1 MTLTKLP
8 NLPVMTPA
16 MESIF
21 YPESDGKPMADNSKQ
36 FRYIVTIE
44 GNLEILFA
52 DRPDV
57 FVIGDML
64 WYPVEGRV
72 DLRQAPDVM
81 VAFGRPKGDRGSY
94 LQWREANIA
103 PQVVFEILSPGNRKR
118 EMDDKFAFYDQ
129 YGVEEYYLYDPDR
142 GRLQG
147 WLRAVNGA
155 LLPIQPMQG
164 WRSPRLGIRFELD
177 GLELNLYYPDE
188 GRFLT
193 IIELNERRKA
203 AELVAAVARER
214 ADVALEQMEAAIE
227 QAEVAREQAEV
238 AREQAEVAREQAEA
252 AREQAE
258 AARGQ
263 AEAES
268 QARRAAEARVRELEE
283 KLRQAGLL

>member
-8 NLPVMTPA
+8 LPPVITPA
-16 MESIF
+16 REAII

-36 FRYIVTIE
+36 FRYIVIIE

-52 DRPDV
+52 NQPDV

-64 WYPVEGRV
+64 WYPAQGHPEI
-72 DLRQAPDVM
+72 RQAPDVM

-118 EMDDKFAFYDQ
+118 EMDDKLAFYDR

-142 GRLQG
+142 GRLHG
-147 WLRAVNGA
+147 WLRTANGS
-155 LLPIQPMQG
+155 LVSIEHMNG
-164 WRSPRLGIRFELD
+164 WRSPRLGIRLELD

-193 IIELNERRKA
+193 MIELNERRKA
-203 AELVAAVARER
+203 AELRAEVAQDR
-214 ADVALEQMEAAIE
+214 ADVAIEQMEAAME
-227 QAEVAREQAEV
+227 QATVAQEQAAV
-238 AREQAEVAREQAEA
+238 AQKQAEI
-252 AREQAE
+252 
-258 AARGQ
+258 
-263 AEAES
+263 EAET
-268 QARRAAEARVRELEE
+268 RREAEARVHELEE
-283 KLRQAGLL
+283 KLRAAGLL

>member
-1 MTLTKLP
+1 MTVTKLP
-8 NLPVMTPA
+8 KLPVMTPA
-16 MESIF
+16 MESIL

-52 DRPDV
+52 EQPDV

-103 PQVVFEILSPGNRKR
+103 PQVVFEILAPGNRKR
-118 EMDDKFAFYDQ
+118 EMDEKFAFYEQ

-147 WLRAVNGA
+147 WLRAANGT
-155 LLPIQPMQG
+155 LLPIQAMQG

-193 IIELNERRKA
+193 MIELNERRKE
-203 AELVAAVARER
+203 AELFASVARDR
-214 ADVALEQMEAAIE
+214 ADAALEQMEAAIE
-227 QAEVAREQAEV
+227 QAQSAREQAES
-238 AREQAEVAREQAEA
+238 ARE
-252 AREQAE
+252 
-258 AARGQ
+258 Q

>member
-1 MTLTKLP
+1 MHLCYHHPVWLALAFVKGRTMTLTKP
-8 NLPVMTPA
+8 PIPPVMTPA
-16 MESIF
+16 MESII
-21 YPESDGKPMADNSKQ
+21 YPERDGKRMSDNSKQ

-52 DRPDV
+52 DQPHV

-72 DLRQAPDVM
+72 DIRQAPDVM

-118 EMDDKFAFYDQ
+118 EMDDKLAFYDR

-142 GRLQG
+142 GRVRG
-147 WLRAVNGA
+147 WLRALDQG
-155 LLPIQPMQG
+155 LLAIEQMQG

-203 AELVAAVARER
+203 AELRAEIAQDR
-214 ADVALEQMEAAIE
+214 ADVAIEQMET
-227 QAEVAREQAEV
+227 AREQA
-238 AREQAEVAREQAEA
+238 AAAQEQAEA
-252 AREQAE
+252 ARE
-258 AARGQ
+258 R
-263 AEAES
+263 AEAEI
-268 QARRAAEARVRELEE
+268 QARRAAEARIRELEE

>member
-8 NLPVMTPA
+8 IPPVITPA
-16 MESIF
+16 RESIL
-21 YPESDGKPMADNSKQ
+21 YPESDGKRMSDNSKQ

-44 GNLEILFA
+44 GNLEILFV

-72 DLRQAPDVM
+72 DLRQAPDIM

-103 PQVVFEILSPGNRKR
+103 PQVAFEILSPGNRKR
-118 EMDDKFAFYDQ
+118 EMDDKLAFYDR

-147 WLRAVNGA
+147 WLRTFNGA
-155 LLPIQPMQG
+155 LLPIEEMQG
-164 WRSPRLGIRFELD
+164 WRSPRLGIRFALD

-193 IIELNERRKA
+193 MIELNERRKA
-203 AELVAAVARER
+203 AELHAAVAQDR
-214 ADVALEQMEAAIE
+214 ADVAIEQMEAAME
-227 QAEVAREQAEV
+227 R
-238 AREQAEVAREQAEA
+238 AEA
-252 AREQAE
+252 
-258 AARGQ
+258 
-263 AEAES
+263 
-268 QARRAAEARVRELEE
+268 QARLAAEARIHELEE